1 MMIYISVYQYNAI
14 FKIKMSTPFLQK
26 IMTMKKGFFNI
37 LLPESA
43 NDAVGILL
51 YGYIGNEEKIDSAT
65 IVAKIKELSLKYRNI
80 DIRINSLGG
89 EVYAGLAIFN
99 AIRES
104 EANINIYIDGVAASM
119 AAVIALCG
127 RPLHMSRYSR
137 LMLHSVSGGVS
148 GTAKYIRTYADQID
162 SLTNTLIEIVSERT
176 GLGSDEVRDRW
187 FDGNDHWITS
197 SEAMSLK
204 LIDSIYDMKN
214 NPTATESEELTA
226 ECIYEFTNR
235 LSEPQ
240 LDNQNMNFMEEL
252 RNLSSFSNAK
262 TDVEVLEV
270 VKKLENAAAK
280 VEPLE
285 KRVNDLLAEKEV
297 AINSAREAFLAQAI
311 QEGKIKDSQKEQF
324 LALMKSDE
332 KTVKE
337 LIASMPIT
345 KRTPRI
351 AETLATQAGQ
361 SARAQLEAMSWD
373 EIDRAERLAE
383 LKNNYPDLYEAKF
396 NETFKK

>member
-1 MMIYISVYQYNAI
+1 
-14 FKIKMSTPFLQK
+14 MSTPFLQK
-26 IMTMKKGFFNI
+26 ITTMKRGFFNI
-37 LLPESA
+37 ILPESSS
-43 NDAVGILL
+43 DAVGILL

-162 SLTNTLIEIVSERT
+162 SLTNTLIEIVAERT
-176 GLGSDEVRDRW
+176 GLATEDVRDRW

-197 SEAMSLK
+197 SEALSLG
-204 LIDSIYDMKN
+204 LIDSIYDMKET
-214 NPTATESEELTA
+214 PVSSDSDELTA
-226 ECIYEFTNR
+226 ESIYEFTNR

-240 LDNQNMNFMEEL
+240 SDNQNMNLMEEL
-252 RNLSSFSNAK
+252 RKFSSFSNAK
-262 TDVEVLEV
+262 TDAEVLEE

-280 VEPLE
+280 AESLE

-311 QEGKIKDSQKEQF
+311 QEGRIKDSQKEQF

-332 KTVKE
+332 KRSKYLLPQCQSQRDLPE
-337 LIASMPIT
+337 LW
-345 KRTPRI
+345 KLLLLKQDNQQ
-351 AETLATQAGQ
+351 EL
-361 SARAQLEAMSWD
+361 SWK
-373 EIDRAERLAE
+373 L
-383 LKNNYPDLYEAKF
+383 
-396 NETFKK
+396 